1 MILTLIGFI
10 IYSLIKYHDLTFFNA
25 FDFSMVDDKI
35 KITFFFILIFLFGTI
50 LHLLNLLILFYFS
63 PIFLLITEI
72 ISPFLQ
78 QNAQA
83 IEKNTNTKLELV
95 INPVGYTIVLFSSLI
110 YNEIIIFNF
119 CGLSKNTK
127 KFVNQRMDEEI
138 LEMEDINKIN
148 NDDILGIN
156 TIDSNYE
163 IVLSNN

>member
-1 MILTLIGFI
+1 M
-10 IYSLIKYHDLTFFNA
+10 
-25 FDFSMVDDKI
+25 
-35 KITFFFILIFLFGTI
+35 
-50 LHLLNLLILFYFS
+50 HLLNLLILFYFS

-78 QNAQA
+78 WIVQV

-127 KFVNQRMDEEI
+127 IFVDQRMTIEI
-138 LEMEDINKIN
+138 SKVNELIK
-148 NDDILGIN
+148 
-156 TIDSNYE
+156 
-163 IVLSNN
+163 